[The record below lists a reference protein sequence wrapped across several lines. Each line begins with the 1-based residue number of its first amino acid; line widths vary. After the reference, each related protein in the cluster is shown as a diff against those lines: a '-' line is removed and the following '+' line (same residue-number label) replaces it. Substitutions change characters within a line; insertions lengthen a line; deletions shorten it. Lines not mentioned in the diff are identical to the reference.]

1 MPAMKALAYVMSVS
15 LLLVGGVALADAGSD
30 GGAIFK
36 SNCAICHGADGRGQT
51 PTGRALKVK
60 DLGTADV
67 QKLTNAEMQKIIADG
82 KGSMPA
88 FKDKLDQAGI
98 DAVITFIRTLKK

>member
-1 MPAMKALAYVMSVS
+1 MPTMKVLAHVMSVT
-15 LLLVGGVALADAGSD
+15 LLLVGGAALADAGPD

-36 SNCAICHGADGRGQT
+36 KNCAICHGADGRGQT
-51 PTGRALKVK
+51 PTGRALKLK

-82 KGSMPA
+82 KGTMPA

-98 DAVITFIRTLKK
+98 DAVIAFLRTLKK